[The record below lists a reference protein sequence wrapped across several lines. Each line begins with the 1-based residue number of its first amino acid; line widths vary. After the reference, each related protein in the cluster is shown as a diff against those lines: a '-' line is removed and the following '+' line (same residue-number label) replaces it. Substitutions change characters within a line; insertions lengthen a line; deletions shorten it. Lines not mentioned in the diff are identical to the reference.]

1 MRDHEFE
8 VDRATAVAW
17 REFQARLADQLVAM
31 DEDDVAL
38 IAARVGEEP
47 EAGAAPY
54 VQFCA
59 FGEGMLRA
67 EVAGNHVLDERWQL
81 DDQAMS
87 ALAELGW
94 AAPTYAPDDEP
105 DHGSLNHFVDVE
117 RTEGDRLAVMAT
129 RALRDVFGVPHPA
142 LLTGDVGD
150 EEPAPASEAAA
161 HERGDE
167 PVATFPYGGRDELV
181 ALVDRA
187 LTPYFGSEPRHD
199 SDGDIPVDAG
209 RSIFFVRVP
218 EEVPVIEIFGCIAA
232 DVADHVAAEREIAI
246 LNRDAR
252 FAKFRL
258 AGDSIVVEL
267 QLPAWP
273 FVPEHLRAMVA
284 MLTEM
289 IATHEGDLVAR
300 VGGRHLADLL
310 DPAGHLCEHGD
321 DADEDGDEDAVGED
335 EAPGGVARVEEE
347 LTDDERELFGIAAP
361 DDDAT
366 RGVARGSRRQ
376 EMRDRFTY
384 AELVMAQLN
393 AEKRGSVGP
402 ELAASLCGHDA
413 DVILDLLRAN
423 EEEEIAWRQARD
435 EEVREGDVE
444 GVAACESELR
454 YAAAQSRLLRRAL
467 RLVVEGE
474 AAVDAERRPE
484 QSVRQRP
491 RRRPL
496 PPRPPRPR
504 KVPDP
509 TIEEVDPDI
518 WG

>member
-31 DEDDVAL
+31 EQDDVA
-38 IAARVGEEP
+38 IIDAMVGEEP
-47 EAGAAPY
+47 EEGAAPY

-59 FGEGMLRA
+59 FGEGMLRG
-67 EVAGNHVLDERWQL
+67 EVAGNHVLDDRWQL
-81 DDQAMS
+81 DDQAMA

-105 DHGSLNHFVDVE
+105 DHGSLNHYVDVE
-117 RTEGDRLAVMAT
+117 RTEADRLAVMTT

-142 LLTGDVGD
+142 LLTGDVPD
-150 EEPAPASEAAA
+150 AEPAPANEAAA

-167 PVATFPYGGRDELV
+167 PVATFPYGGRDELL

-187 LTPYFGSEPRHD
+187 LMPYFGHAPRHD
-199 SDGDIPVDAG
+199 TDGDIPVDTG
-209 RSIFFVRVP
+209 RSVFFVRVP
-218 EEVPVIEIFGCIAA
+218 EEVPVVEIFGCIAV
-232 DVADHVAAEREIAI
+232 DVTDPVAAEREIAI

-258 AGDSIVVEL
+258 AGDSVVVEL

-289 IATHEGDLVAR
+289 ITTHEGDLVAR
-300 VGGRHLADLL
+300 VGGRHLNDLL
-310 DPAGHLCEHGD
+310 DPEGPA
-321 DADEDGDEDAVGED
+321 ADEDDPDETGED
-335 EAPGGVARVEEE
+335 EA
-347 LTDDERELFGIAAP
+347 RE
-361 DDDAT
+361 
-366 RGVARGSRRQ
+366 VARGTRRQ
-376 EMRDRFTY
+376 DVRDRLTY

-402 ELAASLCGHDA
+402 ELAASICGHDA

-423 EEEEIAWRQARD
+423 EEEEIAWRQARAAAVIED
-435 EEVREGDVE
+435 DVE

-467 RLVVEGE
+467 RLVVESEATVDGE
-474 AAVDAERRPE
+474 HLPERP
-484 QSVRQRP
+484 VRQRP
-491 RRRPL
+491 RRLPR